1 MRTLPP
7 PERRALR
14 AKAHTLHPV
23 VIVGQHGLT
32 PAVLKE
38 IDTSLRAHEL
48 IKVRVAAD
56 DRAVRD
62 EVLRRICSELDAAPV
77 QHLGKLLIVWRPQPE
92 DDAPTRPV
100 AADKKSTTK
109 GRPRRPSAEPAPR
122 ASKQARSG
130 AKTAGRGAKTTAGAR
145 SGTGAGAGAKKTVKR
160 VAKAPVGARTDF
172 RGGKRSPATGTPG
185 ALKRAASGAG
195 TTAGGRRRSPGDGKA
210 TATATG
216 RVPAGTSTATGSA
229 RRTTAGTPQPAA
241 TQSRRRRRGA

>member
-23 VIVGQHGLT
+23 VIVGHHGLT

-48 IKVRVAAD
+48 IKVRVADD

-92 DDAPTRPV
+92 DDAPTRSV

-130 AKTAGRGAKTTAGAR
+130 AKTVGRSAKATAGTR
-145 SGTGAGAGAKKTVKR
+145 SGTGAGAKKAVKR

-172 RGGKRSPATGTPG
+172 RGAKRSPATGATG

-195 TTAGGRRRSPGDGKA
+195 TTTAGGRRRSPGGGKA

-216 RVPAGTSTATGSA
+216 RVTAGTSTATGSA

>member
-14 AKAHTLHPV
+14 AKAHMLHPV
-23 VIVGQHGLT
+23 VIVGHHGLT

-48 IKVRVAAD
+48 IKVRVADD

-92 DDAPTRPV
+92 DEAPTRPV
-100 AADKKSTTK
+100 AADKESTTK
-109 GRPRRPSAEPAPR
+109 RRPRRASAGPAPR
-122 ASKQARSG
+122 ASTQ
-130 AKTAGRGAKTTAGAR
+130 AR
-145 SGTGAGAGAKKTVKR
+145 SGTGTGAKKTVKR
-160 VAKAPVGARTDF
+160 VAKAPAGARTDF
-172 RGGKRSPATGTPG
+172 RGAKRSPATGAPG

-195 TTAGGRRRSPGDGKA
+195 TTAGGRRRSPGGGKA

-216 RVPAGTSTATGSA
+216 RVPADTSTATGSA

>member
-23 VIVGQHGLT
+23 VIVGHHGLT

-48 IKVRVAAD
+48 IKVRVADD

-130 AKTAGRGAKTTAGAR
+130 AKTVGRGAKTAGRSAKATAGTR
-145 SGTGAGAGAKKTVKR
+145 TGTGAGAKKAVKR

-172 RGGKRSPATGTPG
+172 RGAKRSPATGAPG

-195 TTAGGRRRSPGDGKA
+195 TTAGGRRRSPGGGKA

-216 RVPAGTSTATGSA
+216 RVPADTSTATGSA
-229 RRTTAGTPQPAA
+229 RRTTAGCGRCVGGNT
-241 TQSRRRRRGA
+241 S

>member
-7 PERRALR
+7 PEKRALR
-14 AKAHTLHPV
+14 AQAHTLRPV
-23 VIVGQHGLT
+23 VIVGHHGLT

-62 EVLRRICSELDAAPV
+62 EVLQRICSELDAAPV

-92 DDAPTRPV
+92 DEAPTRPV
-100 AADKKSTTK
+100 AADKESTTK
-109 GRPRRPSAEPAPR
+109 RRPRRASAGPAPR

-130 AKTAGRGAKTTAGAR
+130 ANPAGRGAKATAGPR
-145 SGTGAGAGAKKTVKR
+145 SGTGAGAKKTVKR
-160 VAKAPVGARTDF
+160 VAKAPAGARMDF
-172 RGGKRSPATGTPG
+172 RGAKRSPATGATG

-195 TTAGGRRRSPGDGKA
+195 TTAGGRRRSPGGGKA
-210 TATATG
+210 TATSTG
-216 RVPAGTSTATGSA
+216 RVPAGTPTATGSA
-229 RRTTAGTPQPAA
+229 RRTTTGTPRPAA
-241 TQSRRRRRGA
+241 TQSRRRGRGA